1 MVSTRPLSLDLSAF
15 TLFALALLFQCASAS
30 SNLPTIPLIS
40 RDTGNDPS
48 HGKTL
53 PPLDLHRTTDIALL
67 PAQIC
72 GIVGAYFLTVVV
84 IGICLLTFGRRMR
97 RQAQYGTGL
106 APEIEMIKS
115 PRAQYD
121 PSPISPA
128 STTKSWMK
136 NTFGRG
142 RKNSMSTTNSRAGS
156 APGSPGFDPNHASFD
171 ARVLQNN
178 RDRAQQEMEMLYQA
192 VMAHDAQK
200 GSTTDVTAIDAVD
213 DQYSQDPNFR
223 PKDKRVLRVATGRHQ
238 EIPRDLASP
247 ISPYSPGHLGDGP
260 RSPVRAI
267 YPPESPMT
275 APVSPRSPR
284 SPGRTTSGNYSRPPV
299 PQGLPASPRSPRE
312 SRAESIVSG
321 GSSKT
326 RKALRNLRIN
336 APKDDVDDD
345 ERTPLTPRNFGDQ
358 QASGQPPT
366 PHTGKSY
373 ASQTTQHTMITE
385 DSDDERYENLDKPQ
399 PLPRPAPQRAPSHPD
414 NLNAGRSAAS
424 STSTLPLRNQA
435 SMPDVAPT
443 PVKTTFIE
451 TRQKGGPRGP
461 LTAGLTP
468 RTGVPMTPYS
478 PYMPYTP
485 ITPVTPH
492 LVNKRERKAM
502 QKESK
507 RRVLAKDEGDLVER
521 QEDMFGSAY

>member
-1 MVSTRPLSLDLSAF
+1 MTSIRRQSLDVSAF
-15 TLFALALLFQCASAS
+15 TFALALQLRCASAS
-30 SNLPTIPLIS
+30 SNLPITA

-48 HGKTL
+48 HGDTL

-84 IGICLLTFGRRMR
+84 IGICLLTFGRRLR
-97 RQAQYGTGL
+97 RQAQFGTGL
-106 APEIEMIKS
+106 APEVEMIKS
-115 PRAQYD
+115 PHRQYE
-121 PSPISPA
+121 PSPLSPA
-128 STTKSWMK
+128 SSTKSWMK

-178 RDRAQQEMEMLYQA
+178 KDRAQQEMEMLYQA

-200 GSTTDVTAIDAVD
+200 GSSATDVNAIDPAD
-213 DQYSQDPNFR
+213 EEPQYDPQDAAYR

-247 ISPYSPGHLGDGP
+247 ISPYSPGNVGGEGP

-267 YPPESPMT
+267 YPPESPSLNG
-275 APVSPRSPR
+275 PVSPRSP
-284 SPGRTTSGNYSRPPV
+284 GRVGSGNYSRPAV

-312 SRAESIVSG
+312 SIASG
-321 GSSKT
+321 HSSTSKT
-326 RKALRNLRIN
+326 RKALRNLRIS
-336 APKDDVDDD
+336 APKDAVDDD
-345 ERTPLTPRNFGDQ
+345 ERTPLTPKTFGDQ
-358 QASGQPPT
+358 LASGQPPT

-373 ASQTTQHTMITE
+373 ASATTQHTMITE
-385 DSDDERYENLDKPQ
+385 ESDDDYENLDKPQ
-399 PLPRPAPQRAPSHPD
+399 PLPRPAPQRSPSHPD

-424 STSTLPLRNQA
+424 STSTLPLRNQ
-435 SMPDVAPT
+435 STMPDVAPT

-451 TRQKGGPRGP
+451 TRQKGIPRGP
-461 LTAGLTP
+461 MTAGLTP

-502 QKESK
+502 QKETRK
-507 RRVLAKDEGDLVER
+507 RVLAKDEGDLVES